1 MEQNMMLFDMQLS
14 VIREGN
20 LAIREENSV
29 NDTTQEFRQDCEPRA
44 ISISRIQPIRGFIGY
59 PIKRCK
65 ELLYIYIYILMMHKK
80 SFVNQWSKWRA
91 LEELQR

>member
-65 ELLYIYIYILMMHKK
+65 ELLYIY
-80 SFVNQWSKWRA
+80 
-91 LEELQR
+91 

>member
-29 NDTTQEFRQDCEPRA
+29 NDTTQEFRRDCEPRA

-59 PIKRCK
+59 PIERCK
-65 ELLYIYIYILMMHKK
+65 ELLLAMMPGPLIFPTVRKFLSYLYFHQF
-80 SFVNQWSKWRA
+80 SVYN
-91 LEELQR
+91 